1 MLHESRIRILNDKP
15 VRPEAPFVL
24 YWMQQSQRTRLN
36 HALEAAIRKANQL
49 DLPLVVLFGLMD
61 DYPEATLRHYT
72 FMLEGLADVA
82 RELAGLGATFI
93 TRRGHPKELAVALS
107 ADAAC
112 VVTDRAYL
120 RHLRGWRDH
129 LADHSPVRVVEVD
142 TDLVVPVDLPSQ
154 KPEIGARTLRPR
166 IHRLWKDFLVDCP
179 LSALKHKKD
188 LTGTRASLKS
198 DFDPL
203 DLEGTLKNVHCDRS
217 VGASPIFRGGPR
229 EAEVRLASFLK
240 SKLPGYAEGRNEPY
254 AGQTSGLSPYLQ
266 YGQISPIRLALAAA
280 EFKQHAVDFES
291 FVEELIVRRELSH
304 NHCLYNPRY
313 DAYEGLPEWAK
324 RSLAKHASDP
334 REQVYSREQL
344 ESASTHDR
352 YWNAAQAEMV
362 LTGYMHNYMRMYWG
376 KKILEWS
383 KSPEEAFA
391 TTLAFNNRY
400 FLDGLNA
407 NSYGNVGWIFGL
419 HDRPWIE
426 RPIFGQIRYMND
438 KGLERKFDIDRY
450 VTQIDD
456 LARTHTGRP
465 ISKGLLV

>member
-1 MLHESRIRILNDKP
+1 M
-15 VRPEAPFVL
+15 L

-36 HALEAAIRKANQL
+36 HALEAGIRKANQL

-72 FMLEGLADVA
+72 FMLEGLGDVA
-82 RELAGLGATFI
+82 RALADLGATFV
-93 TRRGHPKELAVALS
+93 TRRGHPRDLAVSLAQQ
-107 ADAAC
+107 AAC
-112 VVTDRAYL
+112 VVVDRAYL
-120 RHLRGWRDH
+120 RHLRSWRDH

-154 KPEIGARTLRPR
+154 KPEVAARTLRPR
-166 IHRLWKDFLVDCP
+166 IHRLWKEFLVDCP
-179 LSALKHKKD
+179 LTPIKRREAILGR
-188 LTGTRASLKS
+188 LPELRS

-203 DLEGTLKNVHCDRS
+203 DVEGTLKQIRCDRT
-217 VGASPIFRGGPR
+217 VLASPIFRGGPI
-229 EAEVRLASFLK
+229 EAEARLGSFLK

-266 YGQISPIRLALAAA
+266 YGHISPIRLALAAA
-280 EFKQHAVDFES
+280 DVKQHPADVES

-313 DAYEGLPEWAK
+313 DAYEGLPDWAK

-334 REQVYSREQL
+334 REHLYTRAQL

-456 LARTHTGRP
+456 IARAHTGRP
-465 ISKGLLV
+465 VSKGLLV